1 MCFVIYILLFYL
13 IYLDTAITLIKLTY
27 NSYNVLKKTFML
39 CYEKDISHIFTFESI
54 PSGRLVKPLREQST
68 FVTSEV
74 HEQT

>member
-13 IYLDTAITLIKLTY
+13 IYLDTDITLIKLTY
-27 NSYNVLKKTFML
+27 NVLKKNFQA
-39 CYEKDISHIFTFESI
+39 YEKDMSYIFTFESI

-68 FVTSEV
+68 FVTSEL